1 MIFAIFSIIDYAG
14 ALLWVVPTLVN
25 LENQTSKQTQP
36 NIKAVFSIGLV
47 AVVCHF
53 ASLTTNF
60 ILEGGSQNYSLA
72 NANAL
77 MSFFLSAF
85 ATLALPRLKTIW
97 FPLMVVYTF
106 AICSI
111 VLTLFTTGN
120 FIRNLAQNSGLV
132 FLALLYA
139 LQIKWLDKKLKSKKF
154 IFCQLL
160 PPLMTVERHFFTL
173 TVAAQALLTVTL
185 ISGIIYLHNFF
196 APEQVHKAVFS
207 FVAWIMYSVLILGQW
222 KWRWR
227 GNRVLIYSISGMI
240 LLTVGY
246 FGSHLIK

>member
-1 MIFAIFSIIDYAG
+1 MIFAIFAIIAYAG

-25 LENQTSKQTQP
+25 LENQTGKQTQP

-97 FPLMVVYTF
+97 FPLMVVYSEFSTEF
-106 AICSI
+106 RFGFP
-111 VLTLFTTGN
+111 L
-120 FIRNLAQNSGLV
+120 RNCA
-132 FLALLYA
+132 
-139 LQIKWLDKKLKSKKF
+139 
-154 IFCQLL
+154 
-160 PPLMTVERHFFTL
+160 
-173 TVAAQALLTVTL
+173 
-185 ISGIIYLHNFF
+185 
-196 APEQVHKAVFS
+196 
-207 FVAWIMYSVLILGQW
+207 
-222 KWRWR
+222 
-227 GNRVLIYSISGMI
+227 I
-240 LLTVGY
+240 LLCALFPRTFICITDQMVR
-246 FGSHLIK
+246 